1 MKMIDHARLVQSLQ
15 DTSHLVACQ
24 VDPEKHS
31 LAAQQL
37 QRSIA
42 MLLGELNKDWCELVP
57 PETAQP
63 SVGIPD

>member
-1 MKMIDHARLVQSLQ
+1 MRMIDHARLVQSLQ
-15 DTSHLVACQ
+15 YTSHLVACN

-31 LAAQQL
+31 LATQQL

-42 MLLGELNKDWCELVP
+42 MLLGELNRDWCELVP
-57 PETAQP
+57 QEAGQP

>member
-15 DTSHLVACQ
+15 DTSHLVACN

-37 QRSIA
+37 QRSIT
-42 MLLGELNKDWCELVP
+42 MLLGELNREWYDLVP
-57 PETAQP
+57 PEMGQP
-63 SVGIPD
+63 SVGVPD